1 MDFISGE
8 KLQNIADLYLG
19 NGENFVCNPFIMAQT
34 DKHQLLDDITGPF
47 DNPAI
52 LFLYPHIIDLFVPK
66 DRICAL
72 FIPRC
77 GRCPL
82 DWQMRCGNTET
93 RNIIENNTRVKHA
106 TFISIS
112 IYKQIR

>member
-19 NGENFVCNPFIMAQT
+19 NGENFMCNPFIMAQT

-66 DRICAL
+66 L
-72 FIPRC
+72 KWLKNPFILITHNSDVQFNC
-77 GRCPL
+77 G
-82 DWQMRCGNTET
+82 
-93 RNIIENNTRVKHA
+93 
-106 TFISIS
+106 
-112 IYKQIR
+112 